1 MRFEM
6 KENGFETS
14 VEFGTLQISG
24 NEKYGF
30 RPYQLMVSSI
40 AVCGGGVLRKVLEKQ
55 RMTVHHMTV
64 DADVTRDEAQANKI
78 TKIHLH
84 YIIQGEGLVESKVE
98 KAVVLA
104 QKNCPMAQ
112 SVIDAIE
119 LTETFAIENK

>member
-1 MRFEM
+1 MKFQM

-14 VEFGTLQISG
+14 FEYGTLQISG
-24 NEKYGF
+24 NEEYGF

-55 RMTVHHMTV
+55 RMTVNDMTV
-64 DADVTRDEAQANKI
+64 DADVTREPEAANKI

-84 YIIQGEGLVESKVE
+84 YTITGDNLVESKVE
-98 KAVVLA
+98 KAVALA

-112 SVIDAIE
+112 TVIDSIE
-119 LTETFAIENK
+119 LTESFSINV